1 MKLSGIT
8 AALALTLV
16 AGMSGCT
23 THLASGQKQELA
35 IYDQKGL
42 TVKEKSVGAAA
53 LLGVLPGAGYCYTR
67 HYALCVS
74 TIPLWVI
81 SLGPLWMPFDTAAAA
96 DTENYYAT
104 KMMVERDKAQA
115 LRELDHK
122 LEDKQISYEVH
133 IREQR
138 AIEAKFSAY

>member
-8 AALALTLV
+8 AALALSLV
-16 AGMSGCT
+16 VGMSGCT

-35 IYDQKGL
+35 IYEQKGL
-42 TVKEKSVGAAA
+42 AVQEKSVATAAV
-53 LLGVLPGAGYCYTR
+53 LGILPGAGYCYVGR
-67 HYALCVS
+67 YGLCVT

-81 SLGPLWMPFDTAAAA
+81 SLGPIWMPFDTAAAA
-96 DTENYYAT
+96 NTENYYAT
-104 KMMVERDKAQA
+104 KMKVEREKAQA
-115 LRELDHK
+115 LRKLDHK